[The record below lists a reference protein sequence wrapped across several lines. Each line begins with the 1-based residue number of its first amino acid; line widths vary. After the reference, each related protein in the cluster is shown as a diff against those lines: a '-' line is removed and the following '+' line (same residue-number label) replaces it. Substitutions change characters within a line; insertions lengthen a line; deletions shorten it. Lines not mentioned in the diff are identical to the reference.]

1 MIPKINVNKIIQ
13 DLSNAQR
20 KSTEF
25 PDSFLNDEILFM
37 DAWVSQVKKGFE
49 VPTKSPKEPCY
60 GIVLRS
66 QQIAKPSPESP
77 ANTAA
82 QISNTNPDPSCQKIW
97 VHTPFD
103 DALPLPQNF
112 INPSLSDYKIIMM
125 HYHYELENGVTL
137 PSPGDIVRVMHPWAQ
152 GFTNKVGSYIG
163 PVGEGSKIINFSF
176 EKARE
181 VFHKAKLTER
191 GCGKRK
197 KTIPTQQIPQH
208 QPSLLKRQGMS
219 PSLPDISENI
229 G

>member
-1 MIPKINVNKIIQ
+1 MIPPKINVNKIIQ
-13 DLSNAQR
+13 ELSNAQR

-25 PDSFLNDEILFM
+25 PDSFLNDEIQFM

-66 QQIAKPSPESP
+66 QQIAKPSPGS
-77 ANTAA
+77 AA
-82 QISNTNPDPSCQKIW
+82 DTTSKIGQTTPDPSCQKIW

-103 DALPLPQNF
+103 DMLSLPQNF
-112 INPSLSDYKIIMM
+112 INPSLSDYQIIMM
-125 HYHYELENGVTL
+125 HYHYEIAKGVTL
-137 PSPGDIVRVMHPWAQ
+137 PSAGDIVRVMHPWAQ
-152 GFTNKVGSYIG
+152 GFANKVGSYIG

-197 KTIPTQQIPQH
+197 KTIPQHDSGDRPGGRQIPQ
-208 QPSLLKRQGMS
+208 
-219 PSLPDISENI
+219 
-229 G
+229 